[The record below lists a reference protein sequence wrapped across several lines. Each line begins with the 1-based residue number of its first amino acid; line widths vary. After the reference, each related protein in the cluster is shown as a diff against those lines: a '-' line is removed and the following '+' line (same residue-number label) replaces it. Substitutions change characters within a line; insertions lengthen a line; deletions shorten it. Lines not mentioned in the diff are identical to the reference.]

1 MRRLIAV
8 TSVLLLSFVGSAFA
22 QASMGMD
29 SSGRFDG
36 SPPLGTAPDKEGTGG
51 GGFSIPIDFGTTAST
66 NSRSIQWTG
75 CPEDQRGRARGGSNT
90 LTYEACRNR

>member
-8 TSVLLLSFVGSAFA
+8 TSVLLLGFAGSAFA

-36 SPPLGTAPDKEGTGG
+36 SPPLGTSPDTEGTGG
-51 GGFSIPIDFGTTAST
+51 GGLSIPIDFGTTTIYSDQINWTICPGGQRVRAQPGTPAAS
-66 NSRSIQWTG
+66 Q
-75 CPEDQRGRARGGSNT
+75 
-90 LTYEACRNR
+90 ACRDIQ